1 MSRRRWFNNDWV
13 RIGLWRR
20 HCMELRYG
28 LEGKWTIYCWW
39 HKMRFSSHIFKVMV
53 LDRFVGHLVS

>member
-1 MSRRRWFNNDWV
+1 
-13 RIGLWRR
+13 
-20 HCMELRYG
+20 MELRYG